1 MAVSSKK
8 CQSNLPFEIS
18 LPLTIGRL
26 CTVYRK
32 AFWNHFFE
40 QIHSFYQETIFY
52 RFFLLIMKK
61 ILEKK
66 ISTSNFL
73 FCSKNLHRVWYIFK
87 KNPPKSRHWR
97 HQFLFNFVYRGVMS
111 NLIAFLF
118 FSIFF
123 N

>member
-1 MAVSSKK
+1 MAVSFKK
-8 CQSNLPFEIS
+8 CQKQLPFEIS
-18 LPLTIGRL
+18 LPWNIGRL

-32 AFWNHFFE
+32 VFWNHFFD
-40 QIHSFYQETIFY
+40 QIPSFYQKTIFY

-73 FCSKNLHRVWYIFK
+73 FCSKNLLRVWYLFNK
-87 KNPPKSRHWR
+87 KPPKSPHWR
-97 HQFLFNFVYRGVMS
+97 HQFLVNCVYRRVMS

-123 N
+123 H